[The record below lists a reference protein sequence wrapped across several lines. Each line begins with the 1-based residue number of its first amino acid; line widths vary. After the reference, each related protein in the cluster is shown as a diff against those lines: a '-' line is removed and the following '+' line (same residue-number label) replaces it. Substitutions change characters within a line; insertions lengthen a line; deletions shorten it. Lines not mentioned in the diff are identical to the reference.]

1 MPRNRPAQ
9 FICFFIAALVT
20 VFSVLAQT
28 LAGEHPGPRSSRSG
42 QGTKNNC
49 QLEPGGES
57 TVLAITGPQTLRLAD
72 GRFVRLSEV
81 LVPSFSGNG
90 FDPSTLAADYLR
102 KTALGQKIELQ
113 FGGAQ
118 RDRYGVYTG
127 HVFVEGEH
135 RVWLQEGLVAGGLAQ
150 AYPQQGNSTC
160 AETLIGAEA
169 KARVAKRGLWGL
181 ALFKVLP
188 AQEPRAILNLLQTYQ
203 IVEGTVSSASES
215 GGRTILYFDA
225 GARQGF
231 SAALEPAAKKALG
244 QRGAESWKGMS
255 LRIRGWIERKRGP
268 YISVILP
275 EQIEFISRD
284 GAGPNSAG
292 DVR

>member
-1 MPRNRPAQ
+1 
-9 FICFFIAALVT
+9 V
-20 VFSVLAQT
+20 
-28 LAGEHPGPRSSRSG
+28 
-42 QGTKNNC
+42 
-49 QLEPGGES
+49 
-57 TVLAITGPQTLRLAD
+57 TGPQTLRLAD

-90 FDPSTLAADYLR
+90 FDPSAPAMDYLR
-102 KTALGQKIELQ
+102 KTAVGQKVEVQ

-127 HVFVEGEH
+127 HIFVVGER
-135 RVWLQEGLVAGGLAQ
+135 RVWLQEGLVAAGLAQ
-150 AYPQQGNSTC
+150 ANPQQGNSTC

-169 KARVAKRGLWGL
+169 KAREAKRGHWGL

-203 IVEGTVSSASES
+203 IVEGQVSSASDS
-215 GGRTILYFDA
+215 GGRTVLYFDA

-231 SAALEPAAKKALG
+231 SATLEPAAKKALG
-244 QRGAESWKGMS
+244 RRGAESWKGMF

-268 YISVILP
+268 FISVTLP

-284 GAGPNSAG
+284 GGGPTSGNDA
-292 DVR
+292 R